1 MEKVKMFFKRN
12 KKIIVPIIVVLL
24 LAIGVGACLGV
35 RLGAAPFQS
44 MEKEVSFG
52 QVSSS
57 ENSKLNENKAA
68 EKKDDSSKAGASKA
82 ESSQTENTSKPDSSS
97 KETDNAGNSSTS
109 GGSAGVESGSAA
121 SGSGRGGDG
130 GSAHTPQ
137 SSASSHSHV
146 WKDHIATK
154 QVWVPNMVTVDDY
167 ETQTISGAQFYTFS
181 GYNELGQPT
190 YTSDGPTYWFEN
202 GFTMD
207 DLKEIIVEGLR
218 NADETGCYNGVYYGN
233 YVNRTKTENIKVGSH
248 QEDHGSYQTETYVDY
263 QYCDCGA
270 RR

>member
-1 MEKVKMFFKRN
+1 
-12 KKIIVPIIVVLL
+12 
-24 LAIGVGACLGV
+24 
-35 RLGAAPFQS
+35 

-97 KETDNAGNSSTS
+97 KETDNAGDSSTS

-207 DLKEIIVEGLR
+207 DLKEIIVEGLGTQMKQAAIMAFIMATTLTAQKQR
-218 NADETGCYNGVYYGN
+218 ISKLALIRRIMAATRQRLMWIISIVTAAPEGNGRLYIAS
-233 YVNRTKTENIKVGSH
+233 KL
-248 QEDHGSYQTETYVDY
+248 
-263 QYCDCGA
+263 
-270 RR
+270 